1 MSIEANRA
9 AALQFYD
16 HLSKA
21 EFDKMF
27 ALMAEDAEWRVA
39 GNPDTFPPAG
49 TLPKAERF
57 KMFDDFV
64 KTFASL
70 VVRVI
75 STTAED
81 DRVCV
86 EFTARGRT
94 HNGIIYENE
103 YLSRLRFR
111 DGKIV
116 HVYEHCDQQAV
127 FELGRAL
134 GSEQPPNSRHS
145 GES

>member
-1 MSIEANRA
+1 MSVEANRA
-9 AALQFYD
+9 VALQFYD

-21 EFDKMF
+21 EFERMF
-27 ALMAEDAEWRVA
+27 ALMADDAEWRVA
-39 GNPDTFPPAG
+39 GNPETFPPAG
-49 TLPKAERF
+49 TLAKAERF
-57 KMFDDFV
+57 RMFDDFV

-70 VVRVI
+70 VVSIV
-75 STTAED
+75 STTAEE

-86 EFTARGRT
+86 EFTARGET
-94 HNGIIYENE
+94 HAGIVYENE

-111 DGKIV
+111 DGRIV

-134 GSEQPPNSRHS
+134 AA
-145 GES
+145 ES